1 LNSKLQE
8 IAGGSRRR
16 SAWCVFAL
24 GLALAAPVPAAI
36 LTVTGT
42 GDTIATDGTCT
53 LREAITLVN
62 SAGPA
67 SADCPNSGGA
77 FGTSDEIRFNIPG
90 AGVHTIAPTSVLPT
104 VTTRVLIDGYSQ
116 TGATPNNAAVGWN
129 GIILIEINGGG
140 AGAGAD
146 GLRLLAAGIGSTVRG
161 LAIFNFASNGIRL
174 GDPVVSGSSSANA
187 VLGNFIGLRADGS
200 SAGNGFHGVSLSA
213 LLGPGNN
220 ADGNFIGDGT
230 AAGRNVISANG
241 DCGVVI
247 NGHDSNTI
255 SGNYIGVDPS
265 GDAGRANDACGVW
278 INQGADNGVISN
290 VISGN
295 NGWGVLIGG
304 NVATANSV
312 LENFIGVSA
321 SGLPMG
327 NASHGV
333 LVAAPNNS
341 IGGANDGN
349 TIAYNGGRGVAISS
363 TGPYSGNRI
372 RENLIYSNG
381 NLGIDLNL
389 DGVTLNDLGDTD
401 TGPNLLQN
409 FPVLTS
415 ASTGGAIVGTLN
427 STASTT
433 FRVEFFSSP
442 SCDSSGYGEGQV
454 YLGSGNF
461 ATDGSGNI
469 AVNLAAGPL
478 TAGHAITAT
487 ATNLTTNDTSE
498 FSACITVAGAAAPE
512 IQITGNATP
521 IVDGD
526 VTPSLADYT
535 DFGTTTMGAPVTRT
549 YTIANSG
556 GATMTLGAGAVALS
570 GAGCGEF
577 SVSAQPATT
586 VAAAGSTTFTVQYL
600 PTNVGT
606 DTCTVNV
613 NNDDADENPYN
624 FVIQGT
630 GNAPA
635 GTAAAIPTLSP
646 WGLGLL
652 SLLLGF
658 GAAIRA
664 RRRR

>member
-1 LNSKLQE
+1 MQE
-8 IAGGSRRR
+8 IAGGARRR
-16 SAWCVFAL
+16 SAWWVFAL
-24 GLALAAPVPAAI
+24 GFALAAPAPAAI

-77 FGTSDEIRFNIPG
+77 FGTSDEIRFNIAG
-90 AGVHTIAPTSVLPT
+90 AGVHTISPTSALPT
-104 VTTRVLIDGYSQ
+104 ITVPASIDGYSQ
-116 TGATPNNAAVGWN
+116 PGAAQNTAAVGWN
-129 GIILIEINGGG
+129 GTILIELSGAS

-146 GLRLLAAGIGSTVRG
+146 GLRLLPGASGLVVRG
-161 LAIFNFASNGIRL
+161 LAIFGFSSNGIRL
-174 GDPVVSGSSSANA
+174 GDPVVNGSSSANA
-187 VLGNFIGLRADGS
+187 IFGNFVGLRADGTT
-200 SAGNGFHGVSLSA
+200 SAGNVLHGVSVST
-213 LLGPGNN
+213 LGGN
-220 ADGNFIGDGT
+220 ASGNFIGNGT

-295 NGWGVLIGG
+295 DGWGVLIGG
-304 NVATANSV
+304 NLASANSV

-333 LVAAPNNS
+333 LVAAPNNL

-349 TIAYNGGRGVAISS
+349 TIAYNSGRGVAISS

-389 DGVTLNDLGDTD
+389 DGVTLNDLGDPD

-427 STASTT
+427 STASTS

-442 SCDSSGYGEGQV
+442 SCDPSGYGEGQV

-461 ATDGSGNI
+461 TTDGSGNI

-535 DFGTTTMGAPVTRT
+535 DFGTTTMGTPVTRT

-556 GATMTLGAGAVALS
+556 GATMTLGAGAVTLS

-600 PTNVGT
+600 PTNAGT

-635 GTAAAIPTLSP
+635 AAAAAIPTLSP

-652 SLLLGF
+652 SLLLGL
-658 GAAIRA
+658 GAAIREW
-664 RRRR
+664 RRRQS

>member
-1 LNSKLQE
+1 MQE
-8 IAGGSRRR
+8 IAGGARRR
-16 SAWCVFAL
+16 SAWWVFAL
-24 GLALAAPVPAAI
+24 GFALAAPAPAAI

-42 GDTIATDGTCT
+42 GDTIATDGACT

-77 FGTSDEIRFNIPG
+77 FGTSDEIRFNIAG
-90 AGVHTIAPTSVLPT
+90 AGVHTISPTSALPT
-104 VTTRVLIDGYSQ
+104 ITVPASIDGYSQ
-116 TGATPNNAAVGWN
+116 PGAAQNTAAVGWN
-129 GIILIEINGGG
+129 GTILIELSGAS

-146 GLRLLAAGIGSTVRG
+146 GLRLLPGASGLVVRG
-161 LAIFNFASNGIRL
+161 LAIFGFSSNGIRL
-174 GDPVVSGSSSANA
+174 GDPVVNGSSSANA
-187 VLGNFIGLRADGS
+187 IFGNFVGLRADGTT
-200 SAGNGFHGVSLSA
+200 SAGNVLHGVIVST
-213 LLGPGNN
+213 LGGN
-220 ADGNFIGDGT
+220 ASGNFIGNGT

-241 DCGVVI
+241 ECGVVI

-265 GDAGRANDACGVW
+265 GDAGRANDTCGVW

-295 NGWGVLIGG
+295 DGWGVVIGG
-304 NVATANSV
+304 NVASANSV

-333 LVAAPNNS
+333 LVGAPNNT
-341 IGGANDGN
+341 IGNVGDGN

-372 RENLIYSNG
+372 RANLIYSNG
-381 NLGIDLNL
+381 SLGIDLNL
-389 DGVTLNDLGDTD
+389 DGVTLNDLGDPD
-401 TGPNLLQN
+401 AGPNLLQN

-427 STASTT
+427 STASTS

-442 SCDSSGYGEGQV
+442 SCDPSGYGEGQV
-454 YLGSGNF
+454 YLGSNNF
-461 ATDGSGNI
+461 TTDGSGNI

-498 FSACITVAGAAAPE
+498 FSACVTVAGAAPLPDIE
-512 IQITGNATP
+512 IRGNAVL

-526 VTPSLADYT
+526 VTPSPADYT
-535 DFGTTTMGAPVTRT
+535 DFGSTTVGTPLSRSFSISNQGLAG
-549 YTIANSG
+549 SLL
-556 GATMTLGAGAVALS
+556 TLGANAVTLS
-570 GAGCGEF
+570 GAGCAEF
-577 SVSAQPATT
+577 SVTVQPATT
-586 VAAAGSTTFTVQYL
+586 ITWGGNSNFTVQYL
-600 PTNVGT
+600 PTNPGT

-613 NNDDADENPYN
+613 NSDDADENPYN
-624 FVIQGT
+624 FVIQGI

-635 GTAAAIPTLSP
+635 ASTAAAVPTLSS

-652 SLLLGF
+652 SLFMGLA
-658 GAAIRA
+658 AAIRT

>member
-1 LNSKLQE
+1 MNSKLQE
-8 IAGGSRRR
+8 IAGGSRRH
-16 SAWCVFAL
+16 SAWWVFAL
-24 GLALAAPVPAAI
+24 GLALAAPAPAAI

-42 GDTIATDGTCT
+42 GDAVATDGACT
-53 LREAITLVN
+53 LREAITLIN

-90 AGVHTIAPTSVLPT
+90 AGVHTIAPTSALPT
-104 VTTRVLIDGYSQ
+104 VIAPVLIDGYSQ
-116 TGATPNNAAVGWN
+116 PLAAQNAAAVGWN
-129 GIILIEINGGG
+129 GTILIELNG
-140 AGAGAD
+140 AGAGAGVD
-146 GLRLLAAGIGSTVRG
+146 GLTVRTSGATVRG
-161 LAIFNFASNGIRL
+161 LAIFSFANIGIRL
-174 GDPVVSGSSSANA
+174 GDAAVGDSSGNYIF
-187 VLGNFIGLRADGS
+187 GNFIGLRADGS
-200 SAGNGFHGVSLSA
+200 TSAGNGLHGVYISA
-213 LLGPGNN
+213 N
-220 ADGNFIGDGT
+220 GT
-230 AAGRNVISANG
+230 AAGNFVGFGTAAARNVISANQT
-241 DCGVVI
+241 GVTI
-247 NGHDSNTI
+247 NGEDTNTI
-255 SGNYIGVDPS
+255 DGNYIGVDATGTAARPNS
-265 GDAGRANDACGVW
+265 ASGVW
-278 INQGADNGVISN
+278 INQGADNGVISS

-295 NGWGVLIGG
+295 DGSGVLIGG
-304 NVATANSV
+304 NLASANSV
-312 LENFIGVSA
+312 LENYIGVSA
-321 SGLPMG
+321 TGLPMG

-389 DGVTLNDLGDTD
+389 DGVTPNDLGDPD

>member
-1 LNSKLQE
+1 MQE
-8 IAGGSRRR
+8 IAGGARRR
-16 SAWCVFAL
+16 SAWWVFAL
-24 GLALAAPVPAAI
+24 GFALAAPAPAAI

-42 GDTIATDGTCT
+42 GDTIAADGVCT
-53 LREAITLVN
+53 LREAITQMN

-67 SADCPNSGGA
+67 GNGCSNTGAA
-77 FGTSDEIRFNIPG
+77 FGTSDEIRFNIAG
-90 AGVHTIAPTSVLPT
+90 AGVHTISPTSALPT
-104 VTTRVLIDGYSQ
+104 ITVPASIDGYSQ
-116 TGATPNNAAVGWN
+116 PGAAQNTAAVGWN
-129 GIILIEINGGG
+129 GTILIELSGAS

-146 GLRLLAAGIGSTVRG
+146 GLRLLPGASGLVVRG
-161 LAIFNFASNGIRL
+161 LAIFGFSSNGIRL
-174 GDPVVSGSSSANA
+174 GDPVVNGSSSANA
-187 VLGNFIGLRADGS
+187 IFGNFVGLRADGTT
-200 SAGNGFHGVSLSA
+200 SAGNVLHGVSVST
-213 LLGPGNN
+213 LGGN
-220 ADGNFIGDGT
+220 ASGNFIGNGT

-304 NVATANSV
+304 NVASANSV

-333 LVAAPNNS
+333 LVAAPNNT
-341 IGGANDGN
+341 IGNVGDGN

-389 DGVTLNDLGDTD
+389 DGVTLNDLGDPD

-427 STASTT
+427 STASTS

-442 SCDSSGYGEGQV
+442 SCDPSGYGEGQV

-461 ATDGSGNI
+461 TTDGSGNI

-487 ATNLTTNDTSE
+487 ATNLATNDTSE
-498 FSACITVAGAAAPE
+498 FSACISVAGAAAPE

-535 DFGTTTMGAPVTRT
+535 DFGTTTMGTPVTRT

-556 GATMTLGAGAVALS
+556 GATMTLGAGAVTLS

-600 PTNVGT
+600 PTNAGT

-613 NNDDADENPYN
+613 NSDDADENPYN

-630 GNAPA
+630 GSAAAA
-635 GTAAAIPTLSP
+635 GSAAAIPTLSP

-652 SLLLGF
+652 SLLLGL
-658 GAAIRA
+658 GAAIREW
-664 RRRR
+664 RRRQS

>member
-1 LNSKLQE
+1 M
-8 IAGGSRRR
+8 
-16 SAWCVFAL
+16 
-24 GLALAAPVPAAI
+24 LAAPVPAAV

-42 GDTIATDGTCT
+42 GDTIATDGACT
-53 LREAITLVN
+53 LREAITLIN

-77 FGTSDEIRFNIPG
+77 FGTSDEIRFNIAG
-90 AGVHTIAPTSVLPT
+90 AGVHTIAPTSALPT
-104 VTTRVLIDGYSQ
+104 VMTRVLIDGYSQ
-116 TGATPNNAAVGWN
+116 TGATPNSAAVGWN
-129 GIILIEINGGG
+129 GIIRIEIDGVG

-146 GLRLLAAGIGSTVRG
+146 GLRLLADGIGSTVRG
-161 LAIFNFASNGIRL
+161 LAIVNFAASGIRL
-174 GDPVVSGSSSANA
+174 GDPVVSGSSSSNSL
-187 VLGNFIGLRADGS
+187 LGNFLGLRADGS
-200 SAGNGFHGVSLSA
+200 SAGNGWYGVTLSA
-213 LLGPGNN
+213 LLGSGDN

-247 NGHDSNTI
+247 NGHNSNTI
-255 SGNYIGVDPS
+255 SGNYIGVDPT

-295 NGWGVLIGG
+295 DGWGVVIGG
-304 NVATANSV
+304 NLASVNSV
-312 LENFIGVSA
+312 LENYIGLSA
-321 SGLPMG
+321 SGLPLG
-327 NASHGV
+327 NSSHGV
-333 LVAAPNNS
+333 LVGAPNNT
-341 IGGANDGN
+341 IGNVGDGN

-372 RENLIYSNG
+372 RANLIYSNG
-381 NLGIDLNL
+381 SLGIDLNL
-389 DGVTLNDLGDTD
+389 DGVTLNDLGDPD
-401 TGPNLLQN
+401 AGPNLLQN

-427 STASTT
+427 STASTS

-442 SCDSSGYGEGQV
+442 SCDPSGYGEGQV
-454 YLGSGNF
+454 YLGSNNF
-461 ATDGSGNI
+461 TTDGSGNI

-498 FSACITVAGAAAPE
+498 FSACVTVAGAAPLPDIE
-512 IQITGNATP
+512 IRGNAVL

-526 VTPSLADYT
+526 VTPSPADYT
-535 DFGTTTMGAPVTRT
+535 DFGSTTVGTPLSRSFSISNQGLAG
-549 YTIANSG
+549 SLL
-556 GATMTLGAGAVALS
+556 TLGANAVTLS
-570 GAGCGEF
+570 GAGCAEF
-577 SVSAQPATT
+577 SVTVQPATT
-586 VAAAGSTTFTVQYL
+586 ITWGGNSNFTVQYL
-600 PTNVGT
+600 PTNPGT

-613 NNDDADENPYN
+613 NSDDADENPYN
-624 FVIQGT
+624 FVIQGI

-635 GTAAAIPTLSP
+635 ASTAAAVPTLSS

-652 SLLLGF
+652 SLFMGLA
-658 GAAIRA
+658 AAIRT